1 MPRRGARRGGEWWR
15 GLDGDDVISLEPL
28 CELAYEPFSLPAGG
42 SEAPGGARVDAYNY
56 FDGKILSRYL
66 ISSGNFVHPVSRR
79 PLSRDECE
87 RLDSYMQ
94 LHSLGNA
101 CVTHVFDLKADTSG
115 GWNAPLVAR
124 PAPRGAYRQ
133 CISCLRMS

>member
-1 MPRRGARRGGEWWR
+1 MPRRPPRRGSEWWR
-15 GLDGDDVISLEPL
+15 GLQGDDVISLEPL
-28 CELAYEPFSLPAGG
+28 CELAYEPFSLPAGV
-42 SEAPGGARVDAYNY
+42 SEAPGGRVDAYNY

-101 CVTHVFDLKADTSG
+101 GVCHVFDLKADTSG
-115 GWNAPLVAR
+115 GWSAPLVTR
-124 PAPRGAYRQ
+124 PPPRGACR
-133 CISCLRMS
+133 

>member
-87 RLDSYMQ
+87 RPKTKSRPKKKMFFVDGPGPEDKKPKQKEALQS
-94 LHSLGNA
+94 HSFFSFFF
-101 CVTHVFDLKADTSG
+101 T
-115 GWNAPLVAR
+115 
-124 PAPRGAYRQ
+124 
-133 CISCLRMS
+133 